1 MPFKKVFFAGT
12 ILFYPFDIYYY
23 AAVYFLAQDLANIHF
38 KEREKNIIGE
48 MREWVMLKAD
58 NKHIAAKMDFEESF
72 EKKVLNM

>member
-1 MPFKKVFFAGT
+1 MPFKKVFFTGT

-38 KEREKNIIGE
+38 KEREKNIIVEE
-48 MREWVMLKAD
+48 MRRWVMLKAD

-72 EKKVLNM
+72 EKVLNM